1 MSAAAS
7 ATQPAAAL
15 ARPDL
20 QRGMTVSGARVRG
33 ACVCVCVV
41 RVRARGACAR
51 VRVPQAQLGEQ
62 QPGVRARLGLR
73 RARARRRQRRRA
85 VGQRALDA
93 VHARRLRADR
103 RWKYTVRIVY
113 SQRATDRDRQAR
125 HFASPI
131 PPSLMLLV
139 SSCCESD
146 SASSSAYPLCSVSN
160 SESVLLTS
168 VSNSFPVASAACE

>member
-1 MSAAAS
+1 MYKTRWLKGVSAAAS

-73 RARARRRQRRRA
+73 QARARRRQRRRA
-85 VGQRALDA
+85 LGQRALDA

-113 SQRATDRDRQAR
+113 SQRATTATDERATLRLTD
-125 HFASPI
+125 
-131 PPSLMLLV
+131 
-139 SSCCESD
+139 
-146 SASSSAYPLCSVSN
+146 
-160 SESVLLTS
+160 TS
-168 VSNSFPVASAACE
+168 VSNAPGVVVLRVGQRVQFRVPVVLRFELRICTAHQR